1 MGSPK
6 AVQALVLFL
15 FMAMVIVGLFFL
27 LSRQLAPLLEEI
39 GGNAAP
45 KDNGMTTAFTP
56 TPPLPATLTAMNQ
69 VLAATVVPITVSTT
83 PPSAVTALVSAIR
96 IGIVNSDVVNVRSYP
111 DLAGDI
117 IGQAQQGERLEIL
130 ATSTDGQWLQICCPL
145 GTKDDNRQSW
155 VAAEF
160 VTVQQAGS
168 EAPGITLSPAT
179 DVTPVSA
186 VRLVGTPGNL
196 PSMSSNAVMGTV
208 NESMVNLRSGPG
220 TVYALVG
227 QVQEQSAVTLTGR
240 DAANLWWRI
249 CCPPGAP
256 TESWISAEFIDLT
269 MSKTQV
275 LTLVPVVTASATPP
289 ATSDAGVP

>member
-1 MGSPK
+1 MVSPK

-15 FMAMVIVGLFFL
+15 FIVMVTVGLFFL
-27 LSRQLAPLLEEI
+27 LSRQLAPLVEEI

-45 KDNGMTTAFTP
+45 QDNGLTTAFTP

-69 VLAATVVPITVSTT
+69 VLAATVVPVTVSTT
-83 PPSAVTALVSAIR
+83 PTPTVTSLVSAVR

-111 DLAGDI
+111 DLAGDV
-117 IGQAQQGERLEIL
+117 IGEAKQGERLEIL
-130 ATSTDGQWLQICCPL
+130 STSIDGQWFQVCCPL
-145 GTKDDNRQSW
+145 GTSAGDRQSW

-160 VTVQQAGS
+160 VTVQQAEL
-168 EAPGITLSPAT
+168 EASGATLRTTT
-179 DVTPVSA
+179 DVTPASA
-186 VRLVGTPGNL
+186 IKLVGTPANL
-196 PSMSSNAVMGTV
+196 PSVSSDGVMGTV

-227 QVQEQSAVTLTGR
+227 QVQEQSTVTLTGR

-249 CCPPGAP
+249 CCPPDAP
-256 TESWISAEFIDLT
+256 AESWISAEFIDLA
-269 MSKTQV
+269 MPKTQA

-289 ATSDAGVP
+289 ATSDGGAP